1 MYGPNGEVLPVG
13 PVFES
18 PPPQLPPAL
27 VQTIQVVN
35 ESLMESS
42 QSGAPNSISD
52 VDLSGTAVRELRA
65 MLDENSIIFRRGYK
79 NAMRWD
85 AKVWMGMA
93 PEVYGIERKVLG
105 TNKDGTRE
113 EVWLNRTA
121 YNLESGKDEVMNNL
135 AAGAFE
141 VSIELSEGFGSQ
153 RQQQRKELGAM
164 LTSVPPG
171 TPEFR
176 MLMLKYFELSDSSSL
191 SDIKKYATR
200 QLLIDGI
207 KEPDSEEEME
217 IVRQAQESAGPVDA
231 NLELAKAEQMKA
243 ENQAQKNQMDY
254 QIETFNAETNRI
266 KVMIDAETA
275 QATKALKQAETAGKH
290 IDNFQKTA
298 GGMQ

>member
-1 MYGPNGEVLPVG
+1 MSEDTKQITFEGREYTVPVW
-13 PVFES
+13 VEWV
-18 PPPQLPPAL
+18 AR
-27 VQTIQVVN
+27 
-35 ESLMESS
+35 
-42 QSGAPNSISD
+42 D
-52 VDLSGTAVRELRA
+52 
-65 MLDENSIIFRRGYK
+65 
-79 NAMRWD
+79 
-85 AKVWMGMA
+85 
-93 PEVYGIERKVLG
+93 
-105 TNKDGTRE
+105 
-113 EVWLNRTA
+113 
-121 YNLESGKDEVMNNL
+121 
-135 AAGAFE
+135 
-141 VSIELSEGFGSQ
+141 
-153 RQQQRKELGAM
+153 
-164 LTSVPPG
+164 
-171 TPEFR
+171 
-176 MLMLKYFELSDSSSL
+176 
-191 SDIKKYATR
+191 KKYATK